1 MVAIDRFTPL
11 DWIVLV
17 SFLVALVFLLNPK
30 LEKNTLWR
38 ATVIPLASIIGS
50 GYLVC
55 APLLYYTVG
64 DWAVFAMLGIVV
76 LAYFVGTAIR
86 FNIRHAEPIIY
97 GSFGEKNP
105 RAERGLDFNGEY
117 KKFLVEL
124 ERFSNLVLAFSYI
137 ISVAFYLRLLS
148 AFIFSGFFHP
158 DPLYE
163 NLLTSALV
171 LFIGISGYF
180 KGLDFLA
187 FLDRY
192 GVAINLSIIF
202 AFLVGLVIHDFHHFS
217 VEWHG
222 KPITFET
229 LQVLAGILLIVQ
241 GFETSKY
248 LKEAFDVE
256 TRIKSMKL
264 AQIISGF
271 IYVLFIFLITPLF
284 HVLNNIPLTATGIIL
299 LATALSVVMGF
310 LIKVGPLVSQFSA
323 AVADTSSAGG
333 LVYMETHGRISSNL
347 GYLALAVIDL
357 VLIWSA
363 NIFQIIAYASKS
375 FAFYYMMQ
383 AFIAFLVAWK
393 MRKYHL
399 ALFFILLTA
408 VLGFITVFGKSAG
421 G

>member
-1 MVAIDRFTPL
+1 MSLNIHSFTVI
-11 DWIVLV
+11 DWIVLISFV
-17 SFLVALVFLLNPK
+17 AFLVFFLNPK

-55 APLLYYTVG
+55 APLLYYIVG
-64 DWAVFAMLGIVV
+64 DWAVLAMAGIVV
-76 LAYFVGTAIR
+76 LAYFIGTALR
-86 FNIRHAEPIIY
+86 FNIRHSEPLIY
-97 GSFGEKNP
+97 TDKVEGRFHT
-105 RAERGLDFNGEY
+105 
-117 KKFLVEL
+117 FLVEL
-124 ERFSNLVLAFSYI
+124 ERFSNLVLAFAYI

-158 DPLYE
+158 NALYE

-171 LFIGISGYF
+171 LFIGISGFF

-202 AFLVGLVIHDFHHFS
+202 AFLIGLLIHDFHHFN
-217 VEWHG
+217 VEWSG
-222 KPITFET
+222 KPLTFET
-229 LQVLAGILLIVQ
+229 FQILAGILLIVQ

-256 TRIKSMKL
+256 TRIRSMRL
-264 AQIISGF
+264 AQIISGL
-271 IYVLFIFLITPLF
+271 IYVVFILLITPLF
-284 HVLNNIPLTATGIIL
+284 HVLNNVPLTATGIII
-299 LATALSVVMGF
+299 LAAALSVVMGF

-323 AVADTSSAGG
+323 AVADTTSAGG

-347 GYLALAVIDL
+347 GYLGLALIDL

-363 NIFQIIAYASKS
+363 NIFQIIAYASKA
-375 FAFYYMMQ
+375 FAFYYMLQ
-383 AFIAFLVAWK
+383 TLIAMFVAWK
-393 MRKYHL
+393 LKKYHL
-399 ALFFILLTA
+399 VVFFFALSL
-408 VLGFITVFGKSAG
+408 VLAFVTVFGKSAG

>member
-1 MVAIDRFTPL
+1 MSLNIHSFTVI

-17 SFLVALVFLLNPK
+17 SFVAFLAFFLNPK

-55 APLLYYTVG
+55 APLLYYIVG
-64 DWAVFAMLGIVV
+64 DWAVFAMAGIVV
-76 LAYFVGTAIR
+76 LAYFIGTALR
-86 FNIRHAEPIIY
+86 FNIRHSEPLIY
-97 GSFGEKNP
+97 SDKVEGRFHT
-105 RAERGLDFNGEY
+105 
-117 KKFLVEL
+117 FLVEL
-124 ERFSNLVLAFSYI
+124 ERFSNLVLAFAYI

-158 DPLYE
+158 NALYE

-171 LFIGISGYF
+171 LFIGISGFF

-202 AFLVGLVIHDFHHFS
+202 AFLIGLLIHDFHRFN
-217 VEWHG
+217 VEWSG
-222 KPITFET
+222 KPLTFET
-229 LQVLAGILLIVQ
+229 FQILAGILLIVQ

-256 TRIKSMKL
+256 TRIKSMRL
-264 AQIISGF
+264 AQIISGL
-271 IYVLFIFLITPLF
+271 IYVVFILLITPLF
-284 HVLNNIPLTATGIIL
+284 HVLNNVPLTATGIII
-299 LATALSVVMGF
+299 LAAALSVVMGF

-323 AVADTSSAGG
+323 AVADTTSAGG

-347 GYLALAVIDL
+347 GYLGLALIDL
-357 VLIWSA
+357 VLIWNA
-363 NIFQIIAYASKS
+363 NIFQIIAYASKA
-375 FAFYYMMQ
+375 FAFYYMLQ
-383 AFIAFLVAWK
+383 TLIAMFVAWK
-393 MRKYHL
+393 LKKYHL
-399 ALFFILLTA
+399 AVFFFALSLVLTF
-408 VLGFITVFGKSAG
+408 VTVFGKSADG
-421 G
+421 

>member
-1 MVAIDRFTPL
+1 MEANHGLTIID
-11 DWIVLV
+11 WVVLI
-17 SFLVALVFLLNPK
+17 SFLVALAFFLNPR

-64 DWAVFAMLGIVV
+64 DYAVFAMAGIVL
-76 LAYFVGTAIR
+76 LAYAVGAALR
-86 FNIRHAEPIIY
+86 FNIRYAEPLIY
-97 GSFGEKNP
+97 ENKSAEGGEN
-105 RAERGLDFNGEY
+105 
-117 KKFLVEL
+117 KFLIEV
-124 ERFSNLVLAFSYI
+124 ERFSNLVLAFAYI
-137 ISVAFYLRLLS
+137 ISVAFYLRLMA

-158 DPLYE
+158 DPFLE

-202 AFLVGLVIHDFHHFS
+202 AFLVGLIIHDIKHFH
-217 VEWHG
+217 VEWVG
-222 KPITFET
+222 KPFSFET

-264 AQIISGF
+264 AQIISGL
-271 IYVLFIFLITPLF
+271 IYVTFIFLITPLF
-284 HVLNNIPLTATGIIL
+284 HYLDNIPLTATGIII
-299 LATALSVVMGF
+299 LATALSAVMGF

-323 AVADTSSAGG
+323 AVADTTSAGG

-347 GYLALAVIDL
+347 GYLALALIDL

-363 NIFQIIAYASKS
+363 NIFEIIAYASKA
-375 FAFYYMMQ
+375 FAFYYMLQ
-383 AFIAFLVAWK
+383 TFIATAVAYK
-393 MRKYHL
+393 MRRYHL
-399 ALFFILLTA
+399 ALFFLLLTFA
-408 VLGFITVFGKSAG
+408 MAFVTIFGKSAG